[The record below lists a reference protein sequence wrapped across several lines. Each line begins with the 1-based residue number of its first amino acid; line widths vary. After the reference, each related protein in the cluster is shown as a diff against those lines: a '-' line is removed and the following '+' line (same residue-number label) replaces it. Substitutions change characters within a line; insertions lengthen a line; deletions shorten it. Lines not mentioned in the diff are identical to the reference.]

1 MVEFNLCPLQ
11 DRVLFHNLKLVFKSF
26 QIYPYMYE
34 ENEDF
39 FLHELPNKKLQTKT
53 SKLLPMLNLEY
64 SSLTLK
70 FVTNK

>member
-1 MVEFNLCPLQ
+1 
-11 DRVLFHNLKLVFKSF
+11 
-26 QIYPYMYE
+26 MYE
-34 ENEDF
+34 ENEDL